1 MRSQSIESAYDVI
14 INGLVKGDYTAKE
27 SEELI
32 TTFMEEQRILDELRD
47 SLHSLIS

>member
-1 MRSQSIESAYDVI
+1 MENVYDLI
-14 INGLVKGDYTAKE
+14 ISGLIKDGYTAKE

-32 TTFMEEQRILDELRD
+32 TTFMEEQGILDELRD

>member
-14 INGLVKGDYTAKE
+14 INGLVKGGYTTKE

>member
-1 MRSQSIESAYDVI
+1 MRSQSIESTYDVI
-14 INGLVKGDYTAKE
+14 VNGLVKGGYTAKE

-32 TTFMEEQRILDELRD
+32 TTFMEEQRITRIRD